1 MINCDLY
8 HGEKPEQIER
18 VVIFWSD
25 DRLCFWGWAYINNS
39 IVGDFNAP
47 TLQEI
52 EKTFSHLKL

>member
-1 MINCDLY
+1 MINIDLY

-25 DRLCFWGWAYINNS
+25 DRLSYWGWAYINNN
-39 IVGDFNAP
+39 IVGDFSAP

-52 EKTFSHLKL
+52 DNAFPHL